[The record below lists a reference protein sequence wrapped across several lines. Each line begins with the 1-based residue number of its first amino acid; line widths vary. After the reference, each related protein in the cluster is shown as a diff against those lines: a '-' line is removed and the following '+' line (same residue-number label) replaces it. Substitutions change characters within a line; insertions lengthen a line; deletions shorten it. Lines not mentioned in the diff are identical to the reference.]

1 MAVLDFE
8 KLTSNQRLTVTI
20 GPSATGVL
28 GITDVY
34 APSADELNNTGGTS
48 GMQPASQ
55 SISWNDWAF
64 GMQASET
71 LNEPSFAD
79 SASYEEFGQYNFG
92 GAASFYYPRAYD
104 DNSNLHSVIYDLTD
118 IPGTKLDVATRLDG
132 DTKNSAPFAD
142 GDLVSVFR
150 TRTAGETNPFTP
162 GESKRRTINFVQNSD
177 FSHYTVV
184 GPHTIT
190 ALAPASFVAAD
201 KGRIRSSQGGRDTTN
216 AMEFTT
222 SDAAVITVSPGG
234 FFEVTGAAATTA
246 TVTITDPNTGDT
258 VAVAVTVS

>member
-150 TRTAGETNPFTP
+150 TRTAGETNPFPP

-184 GPHTIT
+184 GDRAIT
-190 ALAPASFVAAD
+190 AIGGTAVTVGEGTRVRASQQ
-201 KGRIRSSQGGRDTTN
+201 SRDTTN
-216 AMEFTT
+216 SLEFTT
-222 SDAAVITVSPGG
+222 TTPTLVEVFPGG
-234 FFEVTGAAATTA
+234 FVKGLAAGAGS
-246 TVTITDPNTGDT
+246 VTITDPNTGDT
-258 VAVAVTVS
+258 VVQTVTVS